1 MIDEVV
7 PRVYFV
13 LPEGGEALKDVVC
26 AWVGLGVE

>member
-7 PRVYFV
+7 PRIYLV
-13 LPEGGEALKDVVC
+13 LSERGEALQDVVC